1 MSNKNSEDTIFT
13 KENLTD
19 AVNIWSR
26 SAIAIIDIRYDLISY
41 EKEIIDFRIPESM
54 FLYVGG
60 GKAEITLDEALYSLE
75 RFGMF
80 HSGKGTRLSLRPDC
94 GRLEYY
100 MILYKD
106 REPPFYK
113 RELVRLLEKTNPFQ
127 QQYGFSPQNPVFF
140 GEQMKKMFESWEEP
154 TPLGLFYEK
163 AAFYQLV
170 YEIYKELYKGDVE
183 VFTKDVAALAKYYIE
198 EHCKE
203 NISIQQLS
211 ATLHVSTS
219 YLRSIFKQRIGK
231 SPQEYLIY
239 CRLEQAK
246 MYLSETD
253 YSLKEIGTSLGFYD
267 EYHFSTAF
275 KKNTGLTPNSYRAI
289 FRSKESDC
297 YIGNIRPFTYNNESL
312 VRLAKLK
319 EKGEYTVIKQS
330 KNKTVIA
337 AVLSMMLLLSACST
351 APVNTNGTDS
361 VQTQTADVQV
371 QDTGETRVIKTEK
384 GDIEIPANPQRVI
397 STYGMGDIIAL
408 GVTPIATYDAKGKAY
423 EKVVEEVPVW
433 GAFEAEEIMT
443 YNPDLILVISE
454 EQYEEVSKIAP
465 TVLIPFTEL
474 SMEERV
480 TFLGEVLN
488 KQEEAEKVLADF
500 KAKVDKARDSLS
512 ESEIIGKTFSIF
524 EASSNGGVW
533 VYGDKWGRGGDLI
546 YKHLELKAPEVIQ
559 NEIVGGDQYRDVSL
573 ETIADYAGDYIVFSG
588 EIGELADSPV
598 WQAVP
603 AVKAGHVIPID
614 YTLFFDI
621 DIYSSNVQLDY
632 IMDKLQEITN

>member
-1 MSNKNSEDTIFT
+1 VSNKNSEDTIFT

>member
-1 MSNKNSEDTIFT
+1 VSNKNSEDTIFT

-60 GKAEITLDEALYSLE
+60 GKAEITLDEALYSIE

-80 HSGKGTRLSLRPDC
+80 HSGKGTRLSLRPDG

-154 TPLGLFYEK
+154 TPLDLFYEK

-170 YEIYKELYKGDVE
+170 YEIYKELYKGEVE

-488 KQEEAEKVLADF
+488 KKEEAEKVLADF

-588 EIGELADSPV
+588 EIGELTDSPV